1 MINEVYKGKDMTL
14 LLNAWQAGDEHA
26 SSDLMSII
34 YEELCLIA
42 RSQLKSER
50 GQHTYT
56 TQGLVSEAYL
66 RFSNKQGLNF
76 ENRAHFFGI
85 ASRTMRQILVD
96 HARGNAAEKRGGQM
110 ERVYVENIDGL
121 YQEDPVDLIKL
132 DIALQEL
139 GEFDKPK
146 AKMVE
151 MRYFG
156 GLTIEETANILG
168 LSPATLKRDWKIA
181 KAWLLRRMKN

>member
-1 MINEVYKGKDMTL
+1 MINQLYKGKDMTL
-14 LLNAWQAGDEHA
+14 LLNAWQAGDEEA
-26 SSDLMSII
+26 SSSLMSII
-34 YEELCLIA
+34 YDELCVIA

-50 GQHTYT
+50 GQHTYM
-56 TQGLVSEAYL
+56 TQGLVNEAYL
-66 RFSNKQGLNF
+66 RFCCNQGLSF
-76 ENRAHFFGI
+76 QSRAHFFGI

-121 YQEDPVDLIKL
+121 YQEEPVDLIKL
-132 DIALQEL
+132 DRALKEL
-139 GEFDKPK
+139 SEFDKPK
-146 AKMVE
+146 ANMVE
-151 MRYFG
+151 VRYFG
-156 GLTIEETANILG
+156 GLTIEETAQVLG